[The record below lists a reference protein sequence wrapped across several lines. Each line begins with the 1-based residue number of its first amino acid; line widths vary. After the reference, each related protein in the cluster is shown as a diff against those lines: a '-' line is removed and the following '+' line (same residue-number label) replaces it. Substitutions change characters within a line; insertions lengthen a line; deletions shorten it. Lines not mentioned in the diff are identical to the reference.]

1 MRDRPI
7 VVTQVDARM
16 LRALLARRVA
26 ASASVEPAGADQKFL
41 EDLDFE
47 LERAVVVDT
56 VDMPPNVVSMQSR
69 VRVADLDSGQR
80 HEFVLVFPSE
90 ANVAANRIS
99 VLAPLGTAVLG
110 YREGD
115 DVEWIMPSGLRRL
128 RIERVMPAC

>member
-16 LRALLARRVA
+16 LRALLAARVA
-26 ASASVEPAGADQKFL
+26 TSTNAEPAGADQKFL

-47 LERAVVVDT
+47 LERAVVVDA
-56 VDMPPNVVSMQSR
+56 VDVPASVVTMQSR
-69 VRVADLDSGQR
+69 VRVADLDSGER
-80 HEFVLVFPSE
+80 REFVLVYPSE
-90 ANVAANRIS
+90 ANVSANRIS

-128 RIERVMPAC
+128 RIERVMPSC

>member
-16 LRALLARRVA
+16 LRALLAARVA
-26 ASASVEPAGADQKFL
+26 MSASAESAGADQKFL

-47 LERAVVVDT
+47 LERAVVVDA
-56 VDMPPNVVSMQSR
+56 VDVPKSVVTMGSR
-69 VRVADLDSGQR
+69 VRVADLDTGEHR
-80 HEFVLVFPSE
+80 EFVLVYPSE
-90 ANVAANRIS
+90 ADVSANRIS

-115 DVEWIMPSGLRRL
+115 DVEWIMPAGPRRL
-128 RIERVMPAC
+128 RIERVMPSC